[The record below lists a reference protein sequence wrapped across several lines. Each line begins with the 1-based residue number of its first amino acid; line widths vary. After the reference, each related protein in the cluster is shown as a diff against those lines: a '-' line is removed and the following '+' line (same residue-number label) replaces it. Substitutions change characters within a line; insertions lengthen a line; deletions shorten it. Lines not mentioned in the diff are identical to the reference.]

1 MEEELKRLTKL
12 SEDNQEDYDDRFVED
27 MMNRKT
33 KIIGVKFES
42 KYQRGT
48 FEGREYSYFT
58 KLDVKKGDIV
68 DCPTKFGP
76 SIGMVTRTD
85 IKEEE
90 IEKIKD
96 YMKNVLLKYNRE
108 AYLQG
113 KIEVE
118 EEIR

>member
-1 MEEELKRLTKL
+1 MEDKEI
-12 SEDNQEDYDDRFVED
+12 
-27 MMNRKT
+27 

-58 KLDVKKGDIV
+58 KLDVKEGDIV

-76 SIGMVTRTD
+76 SVGMVTRTN

-90 IEKIKD
+90 IEKIRD

-118 EEIR
+118 EETR

>member
-1 MEEELKRLTKL
+1 MEDKEI
-12 SEDNQEDYDDRFVED
+12 
-27 MMNRKT
+27 

-58 KLDVKKGDIV
+58 KLDVKEGDIV

-76 SIGMVTRTD
+76 SVGMVTRTN

-90 IEKIKD
+90 IEKIRG

-118 EEIR
+118 EETR